1 LRQNLNRKINAS
13 ALGYAISF
21 LLLVGLICSGLLFVA
36 SVNKRLERNYSV
48 HEHLVFDNY
57 FALLYGARQT
67 KMGDLEIP
75 HPSGDTSAIH
85 IKNWGAFRVVEVTTR
100 HQQKSITKTA
110 LIGFQS
116 EYKLSTLYLPNTT
129 QSLKVCGDTK
139 IEGNA
144 SISERGIER
153 AYIAG
158 KNYSNDQLIYGNK
171 EISEKTMPAINV
183 DFRNLTLESFYPET
197 VKIDWTGNDSTF
209 SFSAKTSLIT
219 QIEAIVLEKELKGNL
234 IIHSF
239 DSIIVKANA
248 YLENVILISPK
259 IRFEKGFRGSV
270 QAIAHE
276 SIICEEDVRLLY
288 PSVLIL
294 NETKQNLT
302 TEKREI
308 SLASKSK
315 VLGGILL
322 VSQFPDFRKP
332 VSLKIIDALVAGFV
346 YNQGETELQGKIA
359 GHIYTQQFALHAGGG
374 QYTNH
379 LLDAT
384 ISTKLLP
391 KEFIF
396 PAWIYNSSKT
406 KSEILACF

>member
-1 LRQNLNRKINAS
+1 MKQIKHIRIKSS
-13 ALGYAISF
+13 ALGYAIAF

-36 SVNKRLERNYSV
+36 SVNKRLERSYSV
-48 HEHLVFDNY
+48 SEHLVFDNY
-57 FALLYGARQT
+57 FALLYGARQIKT
-67 KMGDLEIP
+67 GSFELP

-85 IKNWGAFRVVEVTTR
+85 IKNWGAFRVVEVNTR
-100 HQQKSITKTA
+100 HGQKKITKSA
-110 LIGFQS
+110 LIGIENES
-116 EYKLSTLYLPNTT
+116 VLSTVYLPDNR

-139 IEGNA
+139 IEGIA
-144 SISERGIER
+144 SLSERGIER

-158 KNYSNDQLIYGNK
+158 KNYSNDQLLYGSK
-171 EISEKTMPAINV
+171 ELSERSLPAVNSN
-183 DFRNLTLESFYPET
+183 FRNLTLESFYPET
-197 VKIDWTGNDSTF
+197 VKLDWNHKDSTF
-209 SFSAKTSLIT
+209 SFGEKTSLIT
-219 QIEAIVLEKELKGNL
+219 QIEAIVLEQELKGNL

-239 DSIIVKANA
+239 DSIIVKASA
-248 YLENVILISPK
+248 HLENIILISPK

-276 SIICEEDVRLLY
+276 SIICEEEVSLLY

-294 NETKQNLT
+294 NETKQNNSGD
-302 TEKREI
+302 KMEI
-308 SLASKSK
+308 SLATKSK

-391 KEFIF
+391 KDFIF
-396 PAWIYNSSKT
+396 PAWLSNSSKT
-406 KSEILACF
+406 KPEILACF